1 MPKRRGG
8 GEGRLFRGRVEKF
21 NRRMRSDAS
30 VMHRSEGFV
39 RGQFALCMKEEGG
52 REGERKRRGDSLA
65 RSTMSLSSS
74 NYRAFISWKTSPLL
88 SLSLSLSSIVIDGL
102 SCPLYGVFKKKKKK
116 SKDRLVSPLDREKE
130 TTPLIIVNPHSGQI
144 NRNANLFF
152 QLFFQFNQSGVE
164 KGDRD
169 DYLSLLWWTRD
180 EDA

>member
-1 MPKRRGG
+1 MSIQWKKESKREREIDTRVGTRIVFIDINAQTTRRRG

-74 NYRAFISWKTSPLL
+74 NYRAFISWKTSPPL
-88 SLSLSLSSIVIDGL
+88 SLSLSFVHCHRWPFLPSVWCIQKE
-102 SCPLYGVFKKKKKK
+102 KKKKNPRIDSSLHSIERKK
-116 SKDRLVSPLDREKE
+116 RRL
-130 TTPLIIVNPHSGQI
+130 
-144 NRNANLFF
+144 
-152 QLFFQFNQSGVE
+152 
-164 KGDRD
+164 
-169 DYLSLLWWTRD
+169 W
-180 EDA
+180 